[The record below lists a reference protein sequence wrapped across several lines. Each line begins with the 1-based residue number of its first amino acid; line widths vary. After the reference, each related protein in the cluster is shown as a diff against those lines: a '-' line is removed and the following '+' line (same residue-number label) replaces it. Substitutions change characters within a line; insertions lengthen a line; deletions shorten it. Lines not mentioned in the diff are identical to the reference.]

1 VETTPPIPTP
11 PTPIQTCYRHPERRA
26 GVRCQRCERPIC
38 PSCMTSASVGFH
50 CPDCARGGA
59 QKVYTRATLDRLN
72 RPIVTQVL
80 VAVNAAVFVLG
91 QVRGSAFEVD
101 FALIGEFLL
110 PGGQPVPGFG
120 VAGGEWYRVIT
131 GGFLH
136 ANVVHL
142 LFNMVAL
149 FSIGRIL
156 EPVLGRV
163 RFVTLYFVSLICGS
177 LGVLALDPHALTVGA
192 SGAVFGLLGAMVIAQ
207 RSAGIDPWA
216 SGLGLVI
223 GINLLLTFTI
233 PGISIGG
240 HIGGL
245 VGGLVAGWV
254 LLEGPRTIGS
264 EAAATGAVLA
274 LGAAAFV
281 GCLAVV

>member
-1 VETTPPIPTP
+1 
-11 PTPIQTCYRHPERRA
+11 
-26 GVRCQRCERPIC
+26 
-38 PSCMTSASVGFH
+38 MTSASVGFH
-50 CPDCARGGA
+50 CPECAHRGA
-59 QKVYTRATLDRLN
+59 QKVYTRATLARLN
-72 RPIVTQVL
+72 RPIVTSVL

-91 QVRGSAFEVD
+91 QVRGAEFDLD
-101 FALIGEFLL
+101 FALIGEGFLRT
-110 PGGQPVPGFG
+110 PDGVEEIG
-120 VAGGEWYRVIT
+120 VAAGEWYRIIT

-142 LFNMVAL
+142 LFNVVAL
-149 FSIGRIL
+149 YSIGRIL
-156 EPVLGRV
+156 EPALGRV
-163 RFVTLYFVSLICGS
+163 RFVVLYFVSLICGS
-177 LGVLALDPHALTVGA
+177 LGVLAIDPNALTVGA

-207 RSAGIDPWA
+207 RRAGIDPWA

-245 VGGLVAGWV
+245 VGGFVAGWV
-254 LLEGPRTIGS
+254 QLEGAKAFGS
-264 EAAATGAVLA
+264 EAAATGAVVA

-281 GCLAVV
+281 GCLVVV